1 MNRNVTGNAD
11 ICWVKLLKRKYP
23 LNAAQ
28 KFLISITMTCFATV
42 STEKNILCGTKEKG
56 AQRQAVSRRVMSH

>member
-11 ICWVKLLKRKYP
+11 ICWVKLLKRKYS
-23 LNAAQ
+23 LNTAQ

-42 STEKNILCGTKEKG
+42 RTEKKSSVAQKRKEHKDRLYP
-56 AQRQAVSRRVMSH
+56 AE